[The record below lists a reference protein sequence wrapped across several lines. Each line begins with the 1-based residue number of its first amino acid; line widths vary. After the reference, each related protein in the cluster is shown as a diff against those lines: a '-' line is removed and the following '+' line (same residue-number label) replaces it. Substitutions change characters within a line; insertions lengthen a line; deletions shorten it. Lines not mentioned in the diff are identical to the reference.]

1 MAEVTFVGGFMFV
14 VAGHAGVHS
23 DGFFLF
29 DDFAF
34 GDIAVALGAIDDGGV
49 DFVREPD
56 EAG

>member
-1 MAEVTFVGGFMFV
+1 MFV